1 MPSRLRRFVS
11 PRAGRKGSRLL
22 SRLLAAILAAAMTL
36 APAAA
41 QEQDLPLIRDAEIEG
56 LMRIYSGPLFD
67 AAGLT
72 RKSVNVHLIN
82 SRAINAFVADG
93 QRIFIYTG
101 LLMGAQTP
109 NEVIGVLAH
118 ETAHIAG
125 GHLARLGLQ
134 LDKASNLAIIT
145 TLLGAAAMAGGMVAG
160 SRGAAG
166 AGQGL
171 MMGGASLAQRNILSY
186 ARAQESAA
194 DQAAVR
200 ILDKTG
206 QSSKG
211 MLELFHKLASQSL
224 ASAQFVDP
232 YVMSHPMPL
241 DRIRNLEG
249 LAKVS
254 PYFDKPDPQLLVL
267 RHKLMQAKIIGYVE
281 SPQSVYQKYPASDT
295 SLPAR
300 YARAIAA
307 FRIGDLNNALPVID
321 GLIAEIPENPYFW
334 EIKGQALLE
343 GGQAAKAIAPLQEA
357 VKRLPTNGLIRM
369 LLAQAQL
376 GLEGQANATA
386 ALDSLKLAQRSEDES
401 PRLYMLMAQAYGRLN
416 NLAKAELA
424 TAEMA
429 VRRGDRELAS
439 KKATTAIKGLQA
451 NTPEWLR
458 AQDILNYTKKE

>member
-1 MPSRLRRFVS
+1 MASRKSGFVS
-11 PRAGRKGSRLL
+11 PRAAGTGQKGSRLL
-22 SRLLAAILAAAMTL
+22 AAVLAAAL
-36 APAAA
+36 SVAPVAARA
-41 QEQDLPLIRDAEIEG
+41 QDVPLIRDAEIEG
-56 LMRIYSGPLFD
+56 LMRIYTGPLFD

-72 RKSVNVHLIN
+72 RDSVSVNLIN
-82 SRAINAFVADG
+82 HPAINAFVAGG

-101 LLMGAQTP
+101 LLTSAKTP

-118 ETAHIAG
+118 ESAHIAG

-134 LDKASNLAIIT
+134 LDKATNLAIIT
-145 TLLGAAAMAGGMVAG
+145 TLLGAAAMVGGGVAG
-160 SRGAAG
+160 SRGASG
-166 AGQGL
+166 AGQGI
-171 MMGGASLAQRNILSY
+171 MMGGPGLAQRHILSY

-200 ILDKTG
+200 YLDQTG

-211 MLELFHKLASQSL
+211 MLELFHKLANQSL

-241 DRIRNLEG
+241 DRIRNLER
-249 LAKVS
+249 LAKAS
-254 PYFDKPDPQLLVL
+254 PHFHKPDPPLLVL
-267 RHKLMQAKIIGYVE
+267 RHALMQAKIIGFVD
-281 SPQSVYQKYPASDT
+281 SPQAVYQKYPVSDT

-307 FRIGDLNNALPVID
+307 FRIGDMKNALPVID

-334 EIKGQALLE
+334 ELKGQALLE
-343 GGQAAKAIAPLQEA
+343 SGQAAQAISPLEEA
-357 VKRLPTNGLIRM
+357 VRRLPKNGLIRM

-376 GLEGQANATA
+376 GVEGRAGANA
-386 ALDSLKLAQRSEDES
+386 ALESLRMAQRTEGDSA
-401 PRLYMLMAQAYGRLN
+401 RLYMLMAQAYGRLN
-416 NLAKAELA
+416 DLPKAELA

-429 VRRGDRELAS
+429 VRRGDPELATE
-439 KKATTAIKGLQA
+439 KATNAVKGLRP

-458 AQDILNYTKKE
+458 AQDILNYTKED

>member
-1 MPSRLRRFVS
+1 MPNPLHRFASRLT
-11 PRAGRKGSRLL
+11 
-22 SRLLAAILAAAMTL
+22 AAAV
-36 APAAA
+36 AAA
-41 QEQDLPLIRDAEIEG
+41 LAFSPVAAQAQNSLQDLPLIRDAEIEG
-56 LMRIYSGPLFD
+56 LMRIYTGPLFD
-67 AAGLT
+67 AAGLS
-72 RKSVNVHLIN
+72 RQSVNVHLIN
-82 SRAINAFVADG
+82 SRGINAFVAAG

-101 LLMGAQTP
+101 LLTSAKTP

-125 GHLARLGLQ
+125 GHLARLGVQ
-134 LDKASNLAIIT
+134 LDKATTLAIIT
-145 TLLGAAAMAGGMVAG
+145 TLLGAAAMVGGGFAG
-160 SRGAAG
+160 SRGASG

-171 MMGGASLAQRNILSY
+171 MMGGPGLAQRNILSY

-194 DQAAVR
+194 DQAAVQF
-200 ILDKTG
+200 LDKTG

-211 MLELFHKLASQSL
+211 MLELFHKLANQSL
-224 ASAQFVDP
+224 ASMAFVDP

-241 DRIRNLEG
+241 DRIRNLER
-249 LAKVS
+249 LAKSS
-254 PYFDKPDPQLLVL
+254 PHFDKPDPPLLVL
-267 RHKLMQAKIIGYVE
+267 RHELMQAKIIGFVE

-307 FRIGDLNNALPVID
+307 FRIGDLKNALPVIE

-334 EIKGQALLE
+334 ELKGQALLE
-343 GGQAAKAIAPLQEA
+343 SGQAAQAIPPLQEA
-357 VKRLPTNGLIRM
+357 VKRLPTNGLVRM

-376 GLEGQANATA
+376 GSGGEANTRA
-386 ALDSLKLAQRSEDES
+386 ALDSLKMAQRSEDDS
-401 PRLYMLMAQAYGRLN
+401 PRLHMLKAQAYGRLN
-416 NLAKAELA
+416 DVARAELA

-439 KKATTAIKGLQA
+439 QKATGAVKGLKA

-458 AQDILNYTKKE
+458 AQDILNYTKDD

>member
-1 MPSRLRRFVS
+1 MLIRLPRF
-11 PRAGRKGSRLL
+11 ATRLT
-22 SRLLAAILAAAMTL
+22 AAAV
-36 APAAA
+36 AAA
-41 QEQDLPLIRDAEIEG
+41 LAFAPVATRAQDLPLIRDAEIEG
-56 LMRIYSGPLFD
+56 LMRIYTGPLFD

-72 RKSVNVHLIN
+72 RESVNVHLIQ
-82 SRAINAFVADG
+82 SRGINAFVAGG

-101 LLMGAQTP
+101 LLTGAKTP

-160 SRGAAG
+160 SSGAAG

-171 MMGGASLAQRNILSY
+171 MMGGAGLAQRNVLSY

-206 QSSKG
+206 QSSRG
-211 MLELFHKLASQSL
+211 MLELFHKLANQSL

-241 DRIRNLEG
+241 DRIRNLER
-249 LAKVS
+249 LAKAS
-254 PYFDKPDPQLLVL
+254 PHFDKPDPPLLVL
-267 RHKLMQAKIIGYVE
+267 RHKLMQAKIIGFVE
-281 SPQSVYQKYPASDT
+281 SPQAVYQKYPASDT

-307 FRIGDLNNALPVID
+307 FRIGDLKNALPVIE

-334 EIKGQALLE
+334 ELKGQALLE
-343 GGQAAKAIAPLQEA
+343 SGQAAQAIPPLQEA

-376 GLEGQANATA
+376 GLDGQANATA
-386 ALDSLKLAQRSEDES
+386 ALESLRLAQRSEDDS
-401 PRLYMLMAQAYGRLN
+401 PRLHMLMAQAYGRLN
-416 NLAKAELA
+416 NLAQAELA

-439 KKATTAIKGLQA
+439 QKATGAIKGLQP

-458 AQDILNYTKKE
+458 AQDILNYTKKD

>member
-1 MPSRLRRFVS
+1 MPSRLHRF
-11 PRAGRKGSRLL
+11 ASRFT
-22 SRLLAAILAAAMTL
+22 AAALAAALAL
-36 APAAA
+36 APVSARA
-41 QEQDLPLIRDAEIEG
+41 QDLPLIRDAEIEG
-56 LMRIYSGPLFD
+56 LMRIYTGPLFD

-72 RKSVNVHLIN
+72 RDSVNVHLIN
-82 SRAINAFVADG
+82 DRGINAFVAGG

-101 LLMGAQTP
+101 LLTGAKTP

-134 LDKASNLAIIT
+134 LDKASTLAIVT
-145 TLLGAAAMAGGMVAG
+145 TLLGAAAMVGGGIAG
-160 SRGAAG
+160 SRGASG

-171 MMGGASLAQRNILSY
+171 MMGGPGLAQRNLLSY

-200 ILDKTG
+200 LLDKTG
-206 QSSKG
+206 MSSKG
-211 MLELFHKLASQSL
+211 MLELFHKLANQSL
-224 ASAQFVDP
+224 ASAQFADP

-241 DRIRNLEG
+241 DRIRNLEV
-249 LAKVS
+249 LAKAS
-254 PYFDKPDPQLLVL
+254 PYFDKPDPPLLVL
-267 RHKLMQAKIIGYVE
+267 RHKLMQAKIAGFVE
-281 SPQSVYQKYPASDT
+281 SPQSVYQKYPPSDT

-307 FRIGDLNNALPVID
+307 FRIGDLVNALPVIE

-334 EIKGQALLE
+334 ELKGQALLE
-343 GGQAAKAIAPLQEA
+343 SGRAADAVAPLQEA

-369 LLAQAQL
+369 MLAQAQL
-376 GLEGQANATA
+376 GLDGAANASA
-386 ALDSLKLAQRSEDES
+386 ALESLKLARRSEDDS
-401 PRLYMLMAQAYGRLN
+401 PRLYMLMAQAHARLN
-416 NLAKAELA
+416 NLAEAELA

-429 VRRGDRELAS
+429 VRRGDKELAS
-439 KKATTAIKGLQA
+439 QKANNAVKGLQA

-458 AQDILNYTKKE
+458 AQDILNYTKKD

>member
-1 MPSRLRRFVS
+1 MPRRLRRF
-11 PRAGRKGSRLL
+11 ASRLTTGL
-22 SRLLAAILAAAMTL
+22 LAAAMAL

-41 QEQDLPLIRDAEIEG
+41 RAQELPLIRDAEIEG
-56 LMRIYSGPLFD
+56 LMRIYTGPLFD

-72 RKSVNVHLIN
+72 RKSVNVHLIDN
-82 SRAINAFVADG
+82 RGINAFVADG

-101 LLMGAQTP
+101 LLTGAKTP
-109 NEVIGVLAH
+109 NEIIGVLAH

-125 GHLARLGLQ
+125 GHLARLGIQ
-134 LDKASNLAIIT
+134 LDKATNLAILT
-145 TLLGAAAMAGGMVAG
+145 TLLGAAAMVGGGIAGN
-160 SRGAAG
+160 RGASG

-171 MMGGASLAQRNILSY
+171 MMGGQGLAQRNILSY
-186 ARAQESAA
+186 ARAQEAAA

-200 ILDKTG
+200 LLDQTG

-211 MLELFHKLASQSL
+211 MLELFYKLANQSL
-224 ASAQFVDP
+224 ASAEFVDP

-249 LAKVS
+249 LAKAS
-254 PYFDKPDPQLLVL
+254 PRFDKPDPPLIVL
-267 RHKLMQAKIIGYVE
+267 RHELMQAKIIGFVE
-281 SPQSVYQKYPASDT
+281 SPQAVYQKYPVSDA

-307 FRIGDLNNALPVID
+307 FRTGDLKNALPVID

-334 EIKGQALLE
+334 ELKGQALLE

-357 VKRLPTNGLIRM
+357 VRRLPKNGLVRM

-376 GLEGQANATA
+376 GLEGEANAKA
-386 ALDSLKLAQRSEDES
+386 ALASLKLAQRSEDDS
-401 PRLYMLMAQAYGRLN
+401 PRLHMLMAKAYGRLN
-416 NLAKAELA
+416 NLALAELA

-439 KKATTAIKGLQA
+439 QKATVAVKGFRS
-451 NTPEWLR
+451 NSPEWLR
-458 AQDILNYTKKE
+458 AQDILNYTKKD